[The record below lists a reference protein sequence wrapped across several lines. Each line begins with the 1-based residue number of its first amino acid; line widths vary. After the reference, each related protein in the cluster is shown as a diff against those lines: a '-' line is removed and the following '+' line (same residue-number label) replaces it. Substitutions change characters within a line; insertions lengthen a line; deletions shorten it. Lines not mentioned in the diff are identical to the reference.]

1 MKKSEEKRKEIT
13 MREQEGKMQLAVL
26 PASNRD
32 DGWAVSST
40 STSESAFRRQCE
52 RNGVACM
59 TEYREY
65 FLGKDVHHCDKYQGC
80 KSKLSSTTWLPFR
93 HNSLQPPFV

>member
-52 RNGVACM
+52 RNGV
-59 TEYREY
+59 
-65 FLGKDVHHCDKYQGC
+65 V
-80 KSKLSSTTWLPFR
+80 
-93 HNSLQPPFV
+93 